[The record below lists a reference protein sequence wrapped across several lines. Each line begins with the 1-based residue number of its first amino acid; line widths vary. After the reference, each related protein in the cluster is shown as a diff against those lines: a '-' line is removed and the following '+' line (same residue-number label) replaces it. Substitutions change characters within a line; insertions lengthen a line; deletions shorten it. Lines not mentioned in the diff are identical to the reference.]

1 MTGPSKGRG
10 LGGGPSSVTFS
21 SDESLL
27 RKSCQSWA
35 PGLRRKVCDAT
46 TCPPST
52 AVTRPS
58 ASTPHLEF
66 SAGETQLTPTL
77 HGLPMRMFLS
87 DARFIVSRRYEE
99 SSRRSAWASA
109 SRASEARHTAARSAA
124 AGRRRKADGWYVRDM
139 SAHRERARGGED
151 AGGADQLQLAGAG
164 RTGGNGRL
172 DLVLGLRDDRRRDAA
187 DADLGGDVEAAG
199 GEQRDRG
206 SDARDLRG
214 KAVEAGARRVG
225 PLRKTAEGPVVRVAA
240 DRVGEEPPG
249 EIVVVPKLDRALG
262 RAEVAVDCDLAAEAE
277 GARAV
282 HVHPDQPAA
291 LSGGGP
297 EVRVVAD

>member
-58 ASTPHLEF
+58 ASTPHFEF

-77 HGLPMRMFLS
+77 HGLPIRMFLS

-99 SSRRSAWASA
+99 RLRRRSCAPA
-109 SRASEARHTAARSAA
+109 SRASEASDTAARNAVAS
-124 AGRRRKADGWYVRDM
+124 RRR
-139 SAHRERARGGED
+139 
-151 AGGADQLQLAGAG
+151 
-164 RTGGNGRL
+164 
-172 DLVLGLRDDRRRDAA
+172 
-187 DADLGGDVEAAG
+187 
-199 GEQRDRG
+199 
-206 SDARDLRG
+206 
-214 KAVEAGARRVG
+214 
-225 PLRKTAEGPVVRVAA
+225 EG
-240 DRVGEEPPG
+240 
-249 EIVVVPKLDRALG
+249 
-262 RAEVAVDCDLAAEAE
+262 
-277 GARAV
+277 
-282 HVHPDQPAA
+282 
-291 LSGGGP
+291 
-297 EVRVVAD
+297 